1 MKDELVSA
9 VVITRNRRKDLTDC
23 VNSLLKSDYKNIEII
38 VIDNGS
44 DEPINNWFKG
54 KFPRVKLIT
63 STKNL
68 GAAGGRNLG
77 IEYCSGTH
85 ILFMDDDAIAEAK
98 MISSLVRIL
107 KKDKLTGIVQP
118 IIYDKFQKKLLDG
131 AGHDISLLTG
141 RIKAWGAK
149 EKDLGQYNFLREIPL
164 SGCIWMVKKDVINK
178 IGNYDERYF
187 IPYEDSD
194 FSFRAKKAGFKI
206 YCVPDAKAWH
216 TGRKTKFANFLVE
229 WVGITSVERAFRIS
243 RNKLIYMSKHAPNEN
258 FLVFLFFFQP
268 IYLMVHSII
277 IILSLRFDVLV
288 KYWQGVLEGLYLA
301 LLIRTNLYGSK

>member
-206 YCVPDAKAWH
+206 YCVPQAIAWH
-216 TGRKTKFANFLVE
+216 KGRKSKFVNPYIELI
-229 WVGITSVERAFRIS
+229 GITSLERAFRIS
-243 RNKLIYMSKHAPNEN
+243 RNKLIYLSKNAPS
-258 FLVFLFFFQP
+258 FHFLFFFLLIQP
-268 IYLMVHSII
+268 LYLTAHSLII
-277 IILSLRFDVLV
+277 IFSLRFDILI
-288 KYWQGVLEGLYLA
+288 KYWQGVFAGWFWA
-301 LLIRTNLYGSK
+301 FLIKTNLDKIL